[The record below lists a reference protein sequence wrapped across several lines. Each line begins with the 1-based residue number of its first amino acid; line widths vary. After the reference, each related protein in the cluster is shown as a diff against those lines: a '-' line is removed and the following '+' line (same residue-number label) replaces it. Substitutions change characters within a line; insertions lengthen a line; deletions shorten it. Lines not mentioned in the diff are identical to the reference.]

1 MRKLVS
7 FQRVDVQKEVAAAKL
22 TIFQVRVGNPRS
34 TIPRKRHTSCHHLIE
49 NHAKRADFLLTSPGS
64 TMGTVAYMS
73 PEQARGA
80 ELDARTD
87 LFSMD
92 RRSHDGLSGYFQG
105 SNCRL
110 T

>member
-64 TMGTVAYMS
+64 TMGTVGIICRRNR
-73 PEQARGA
+73 RGVQNWMPGRICFRWIA
-80 ELDARTD
+80 GHTTD
-87 LFSMD
+87 
-92 RRSHDGLSGYFQG
+92 
-105 SNCRL
+105 
-110 T
+110 